1 MEATKKKSFLQ
12 KLFLDKVAPLSF
24 WPIAWQTNGTTVIF
38 YVDEYKVAEK
48 LLSLD
53 KQVQLPTGYRLIV
66 KVHPGSPNISYQD
79 LEYSKE
85 KLKLVLAKRYNTNN
99 KALDLS
105 KFHADPELQD
115 MCFALYKPIILS
127 TVMDI
132 VAQNIPDLEAIS
144 LNNNR
149 LMNLETLKNGF
160 KKTPHVKILHLANNK
175 IRDVANLDALMK
187 LPVIDLV
194 LDGNPL
200 CNKFRDKDT
209 YISEVRKRFPKCIK
223 LDGID
228 LPPPISFDIS
238 EETHLPDGQQTFLCN
253 SEGEVIVRQFLEQ
266 YFQIYDTENRQPLL
280 QAYHEHAVFSLTMA
294 YPYGYG
300 KEKNVSWLNWYNT
313 DNRNI
318 LKLTDGDRRFKLLR
332 QGHLSVVSYL
342 QEMPQTKH
350 DIHSFTVDLTIF
362 TPHMISLTISGMYK
376 ELKSGHKIPPTRFFF
391 RTLVIVPAGTGFCI
405 ANDLLHVSNATP
417 DQAKEA
423 FKTPSLPTPPSG
435 TAAPPSTPEAS
446 PIIPPVSVAV
456 SPILDKSTKEEM
468 VKQIALKTGMN
479 WEWSLKCLE
488 GNDWDFVRAVGVFEN
503 LQSQGRIPVDAFVK

>member
-1 MEATKKKSFLQ
+1 
-12 KLFLDKVAPLSF
+12 
-24 WPIAWQTNGTTVIF
+24 
-38 YVDEYKVAEK
+38 
-48 LLSLD
+48 
-53 KQVQLPTGYRLIV
+53 
-66 KVHPGSPNISYQD
+66 
-79 LEYSKE
+79 
-85 KLKLVLAKRYNTNN
+85 
-99 KALDLS
+99 
-105 KFHADPELQD
+105 
-115 MCFALYKPIILS
+115 
-127 TVMDI
+127 
-132 VAQNIPDLEAIS
+132 
-144 LNNNR
+144 
-149 LMNLETLKNGF
+149 
-160 KKTPHVKILHLANNK
+160 
-175 IRDVANLDALMK
+175 MK

-417 DQAKEA
+417 DQAKVN
-423 FKTPSLPTPPSG
+423 
-435 TAAPPSTPEAS
+435 
-446 PIIPPVSVAV
+446 I
-456 SPILDKSTKEEM
+456 
-468 VKQIALKTGMN
+468 
-479 WEWSLKCLE
+479 
-488 GNDWDFVRAVGVFEN
+488 
-503 LQSQGRIPVDAFVK
+503 